1 MRKKIVAGNW
11 KMNKNSEETEDLINE
26 LIAKIPT
33 DCDAEVIIA
42 PTFVNLAS
50 AVDHL
55 EFTNIGV
62 AAQNMHASEN
72 GAFTGEISA
81 DMLKSIGVNTVILGH
96 SERRAIFH
104 ETDSMISFKVD
115 TALRHEMKVIFCFG
129 EELKDRQNKQ
139 HFNIVENQLR
149 DGLFQIEKS
158 DWANIILAYEP
169 VWAIGTGET
178 ASPEQ
183 AQEMHEFIRETVLKA
198 FGSEIAENVSI
209 LYGGSVKPDNAKEI
223 FSKPDVDGGLIGGA
237 ALKSD
242 DFVAIVLAV

>member
-33 DCDAEVIIA
+33 DIDTEVIIA

-81 DMLKSIGVNTVILGH
+81 DMLKSIGVNTVIIGH

-129 EELKDRQNKQ
+129 EELKDRQNNQ
-139 HFNIVENQLR
+139 HFNVVENQLR
-149 DGLFQIEKS
+149 DGLFQIDKNS
-158 DWANIILAYEP
+158 WANIILAYEP

-183 AQEMHEFIRETVLKA
+183 AQEMHEFIRETILKG
-198 FGSEIAENVSI
+198 FGSEIAEDVSI

-242 DFVAIVLAV
+242 DFVAIVLAI